1 LEIPRNLQLFNL
13 ILRFIMN
20 TSRHISFY
28 QWVACLCLLAVVSG
42 CSVKKMAI
50 RQVGNAFAGTG
61 TSFASDND
69 PDLIRE
75 ALPFS
80 LKLMESLL
88 AEVPDHEPLLLATS
102 SAYAQYAYAFLQMDA
117 DRLEDDDFE
126 QAQVLRKRAA
136 NLFVRARD
144 YGLQGL
150 EVEHPNFRDLL
161 QTDPVEAVLKFSS
174 ESVPLM
180 YWTAAAWA
188 GAVNLSKEN
197 SHLISE
203 IPQLEALMDRAL
215 VLDPS
220 WEQGTIHS
228 FMITYAMAR
237 QGGVEDPVI
246 EAEKHF
252 QKAIDYSRGQQ
263 AAPYVSY
270 AEAVAVQEQDMKLF
284 ESLLNTALSIDP
296 DEYLQYRLVN
306 ILMQKRARW
315 LLDRKEDLILP
326 ALDALE

>member
-1 LEIPRNLQLFNL
+1 MIQL
-13 ILRFIMN
+13 
-20 TSRHISFY
+20 
-28 QWVACLCLLAVVSG
+28 VLAFTLSAFFSG

-69 PDLIRE
+69 PELIRE

-88 AEVPDHEPLLLATS
+88 AEIPNHEPLLLATS

-117 DRLEDDDFE
+117 DRLEDENFE
-126 QAQVLRKRAA
+126 EAQALRQRAA
-136 NLFVRARD
+136 HLFVRARD

-150 EVEHPNFRDLL
+150 EVDHAEFRKRL
-161 QTDPVEAVLKFSS
+161 QSDPAAAVLELSS
-174 ESVPLM
+174 ENVPMM

-188 GAVNLSKEN
+188 GAVNLSKEDP
-197 SHLISE
+197 HLISE

-220 WEQGTIHS
+220 WDHGAIHS
-228 FMITYAMAR
+228 FMIAYAMAR
-237 QGGVEDPVI
+237 QGGTVDPAA
-246 EAEKHF
+246 EAQQHF
-252 QKAIDYSRGQQ
+252 VKAMKYSKGQQ
-263 AAPYVSY
+263 VAPYVSY
-270 AEAVAVQEQDMKLF
+270 AEAVAVQEQDMDLF
-284 ESLLNTALSIDP
+284 ESLLNQALSIDP
-296 DEYLQYRLVN
+296 NEYLQYRLVN
-306 ILMQKRARW
+306 ILMQKRAQW

-326 ALDALE
+326 ALEPLE